1 MIEQMKRTGYVM
13 VGLGDLTAEKVKEI
27 VDRARKIKVGREEI
41 ETAVGDLGERGSKV
55 VTKVTRSKPAK
66 QAMEGTKQATRQLKG
81 AAHSLR
87 KAVGLQEEEKAK
99 KAS

>member
-1 MIEQMKRTGYVM
+1 MIDQMRKAGYV
-13 VGLGDLTAEKVKEI
+13 VIGIGDLTAEKVKEI
-27 VDRARKIKVGREEI
+27 VDRARKVKVSREEV
-41 ETAVGDLGERGSKV
+41 ETAYGDLTKRGSKV

-81 AAHSLR
+81 AATSLR
-87 KAVGLQEEEKAK
+87 KAVGLQEETKAK

>member
-1 MIEQMKRTGYVM
+1 MIEQMRNAGYV
-13 VGLGDLTAEKVKEI
+13 VIGLGDLTAEKVKEI
-27 VDRARKIKVGREEI
+27 VDRARKVKVSREEI
-41 ETAVGDLGERGSKV
+41 ETAVGDLGKRGSKV

-66 QAMEGTKQATRQLKG
+66 QAMEGTKQATRQLKD
-81 AAHSLR
+81 AATSLR